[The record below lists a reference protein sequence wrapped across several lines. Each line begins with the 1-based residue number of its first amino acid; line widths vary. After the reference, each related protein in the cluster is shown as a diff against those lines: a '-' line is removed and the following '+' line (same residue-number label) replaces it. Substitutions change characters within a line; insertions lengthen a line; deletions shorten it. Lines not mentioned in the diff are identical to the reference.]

1 MLVGDAGSGKSTF
14 LRHLALSWAARL
26 LREVGETR
34 AKCGARLDIETGW
47 PGPTFTPVYIE
58 LRPLAATFPA
68 LPPGEDPPVMPDLG
82 TFEAYLGSQL
92 AAMKCKAFCDD
103 LISMLTAG
111 RAAILLDGLDEVG
124 DADDHRRRMQVQ
136 ALVAALQKAFD
147 RAPIMVT
154 ARPYAYRPDNP
165 ADPERW
171 ELPGFGYTAL
181 VPLEPERQVIMARRL
196 FACLPAGDGL
206 RADAFGAALR
216 EVPKDLPGNPLL
228 LMLLAAISVRRPT
241 GELHAL
247 PKTRGAL
254 YDRALTLLVKDW
266 VKEHNERLKKEGEF
280 SRSLGGLDANDLR
293 LTLQLVARRAQERST
308 QSKQAV
314 IIQRSDFYGALDDIG
329 RGEATPSVV
338 KHLTWTAGMLLDLAE
353 QAPGAIASPEPGRF
367 RFLHLSFQE
376 YLAACDM
383 LYRPGTPNARPR
395 KGVRRGALWDE
406 RPFPDALVAQILQK
420 PRLWA
425 NVLRLAVDE
434 LLAKGRMPEAWELL
448 AQCCRPDQ
456 ESGEVDLGGVL
467 ALQIAL
473 DAGLFRTLPSWEVEP
488 YFRTLHSAA
497 QKAFEDHPREGH
509 PGLSP
514 WQRDIAGRLLG
525 DGPFPGH
532 DLRDGVGVRHDLPA
546 IAWMKVPDDGE
557 FIYQKD
563 ERRTEPN
570 FWIAKYPITY
580 AQYRAFLEA
589 EDGFDNLEWWR
600 GLAAPE
606 EDRRRPGEQRFPYWN
621 HPAENVSW
629 YDAVAFCRWL
639 TAKVKAEVEV
649 KAEGWEML
657 LPPGLARGQD
667 WKITLPTEWQWE
679 KTARRHDGRK
689 FPWGKEYVSGNANI
703 DETYGTKVGPHYL
716 QKTSAVGMYSHEKP
730 EQSPYGVA
738 DLSGN
743 VWEWCLNEY
752 EKPERIQEEGDAYRV
767 LRGGS
772 WYGTCRPR
780 LGARPPTATG
790 TPFVT
795 TTSGFGWW
803 WCRSS
808 PLALNSD
815 NLDSGL

>member
-1 MLVGDAGSGKSTF
+1 M
-14 LRHLALSWAARL
+14 
-26 LREVGETR
+26 
-34 AKCGARLDIETGW
+34 
-47 PGPTFTPVYIE
+47 
-58 LRPLAATFPA
+58 
-68 LPPGEDPPVMPDLG
+68 
-82 TFEAYLGSQL
+82 
-92 AAMKCKAFCDD
+92 
-103 LISMLTAG
+103 TA
-111 RAAILLDGLDEVG
+111 
-124 DADDHRRRMQVQ
+124 
-136 ALVAALQKAFD
+136 
-147 RAPIMVT
+147 P
-154 ARPYAYRPDNP
+154 
-165 ADPERW
+165 
-171 ELPGFGYTAL
+171 
-181 VPLEPERQVIMARRL
+181 
-196 FACLPAGDGL
+196 
-206 RADAFGAALR
+206 
-216 EVPKDLPGNPLL
+216 
-228 LMLLAAISVRRPT
+228 
-241 GELHAL
+241 
-247 PKTRGAL
+247 
-254 YDRALTLLVKDW
+254 LTLLVKDW

-395 KGVRRGALWDE
+395 KVGAARCGMNARFLMPLSRRSCRNPDCGPTCCAWPWTNCWPKAACLRPGNCWPSVAGPIRKAAKLIWEECWPCRLRWMLAFSGRCHRGRSNRIFARSIALPKRLLRIIQGRAILAFRPGSATSPADCWAMA
-406 RPFPDALVAQILQK
+406 PFPATIYVMAS
-420 PRLWA
+420 A
-425 NVLRLAVDE
+425 
-434 LLAKGRMPEAWELL
+434 
-448 AQCCRPDQ
+448 
-456 ESGEVDLGGVL
+456 SGM
-467 ALQIAL
+467 
-473 DAGLFRTLPSWEVEP
+473 TCPPS
-488 YFRTLHSAA
+488 
-497 QKAFEDHPREGH
+497 
-509 PGLSP
+509 PG
-514 WQRDIAGRLLG
+514 
-525 DGPFPGH
+525 
-532 DLRDGVGVRHDLPA
+532 
-546 IAWMKVPDDGE
+546 MKVIPDDGE

-679 KTARRHDGRK
+679 KTARGHDGRK

-716 QKTSAVGMYSHEKP
+716 QKTSAVGMYPHEKP

-772 WYGTCRPR
+772 WY
-780 LGARPPTATG
+780 
-790 TPFVT
+790 VV
-795 TTSGFGWW
+795 
-803 WCRSS
+803 
-808 PLALNSD
+808 
-815 NLDSGL
+815 